1 MCLCSLE
8 VAVLEGWRRLPR
20 SFEGRAALEAT
31 APGGRRRRPRGGSS
45 TAELV
50 LGGSKNGDVLTP
62 SRRPPFPFPPQPGSG
77 GGAPSPAT
85 CAGAGGGREAK
96 DLLSPSRRP
105 RWSLLRRVRL
115 DARKPSRSR
124 ACRRAWNLPDLHLRD
139 PRFERER
146 GTRCPQLA
154 RRHCPPLARRGR
166 RRGADGLGTE
176 ELGLGGGAG
185 GGGAGG
191 GGACG
196 GAAEE
201 AETSGARK
209 RLGWG
214 KAQPPPRMHLSGGL
228 AAKHN
233 TCCSTCWS

>member
-8 VAVLEGWRRLPR
+8 AAVLEGWRRLPR
-20 SFEGRAALEAT
+20 SFEGCAALEAT

-50 LGGSKNGDVLTP
+50 LGGSKNGDMLTP
-62 SRRPPFPFPPQPGSG
+62 SRRPPFPSPPQPWARPASGPPPPPSGSG

-85 CAGAGGGREAK
+85 CAGSGGGREAK

-115 DARKPSRSR
+115 DARKPSRRR

-139 PRFERER
+139 PRFEWVRER

-154 RRHCPPLARRGR
+154 RRHCPPLAHRGR
-166 RRGADGLGTE
+166 RRGE
-176 ELGLGGGAG
+176 
-185 GGGAGG
+185 
-191 GGACG
+191 
-196 GAAEE
+196 
-201 AETSGARK
+201 
-209 RLGWG
+209 
-214 KAQPPPRMHLSGGL
+214 AQPPPRMRLSGGL
-228 AAKHN
+228 AAKCS